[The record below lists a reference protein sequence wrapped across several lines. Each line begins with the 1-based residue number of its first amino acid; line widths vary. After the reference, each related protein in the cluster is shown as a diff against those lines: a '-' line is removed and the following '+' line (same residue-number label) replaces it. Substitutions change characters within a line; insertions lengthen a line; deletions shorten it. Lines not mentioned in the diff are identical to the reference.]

1 MCREQSSNVGSTPMR
16 SNETHIDQIRQAVT
30 YWAQQEFRVQEV
42 VLGLVE
48 ADEDESDRWL
58 VDFAV
63 PTIPYW
69 QVAEVWIEEGE
80 IVSVN
85 DLGEGVPP
93 EGITGPWA
101 TN

>member
-1 MCREQSSNVGSTPMR
+1 MR
-16 SNETHIDQIRQAVT
+16 NSKMLIQRIRQSVT
-30 YWAQQEFRVQEV
+30 NWAQTEYDVPEV

-48 ADEDESDRWL
+48 PDEDETDRWL

-69 QVAEVWIEEGE
+69 QVAEVWVEEGE

-93 EGITGPWA
+93 EGITWPWA

>member
-1 MCREQSSNVGSTPMR
+1 MR
-16 SNETHIDQIRQAVT
+16 NSKMLIQRIRQSVT
-30 YWAQQEFRVQEV
+30 HWAQTEYDVPEV

-48 ADEDESDRWL
+48 PDEDETDRWL

-69 QVAEVWIEEGE
+69 QVAEVWVEEGE
-80 IVSVN
+80 IVSIN

-93 EGITGPWA
+93 EGITWPW
-101 TN
+101 

>member
-1 MCREQSSNVGSTPMR
+1 MR
-16 SNETHIDQIRQAVT
+16 NSKMLIQRIRQSVT
-30 YWAQQEFRVQEV
+30 NWAQTEYDVPEV

-48 ADEDESDRWL
+48 PDEDETDRWL

-69 QVAEVWIEEGE
+69 QVAEVWVEEGE
-80 IVSVN
+80 IVSIN

-93 EGITGPWA
+93 EGITWPWA

>member
-1 MCREQSSNVGSTPMR
+1 MR
-16 SNETHIDQIRQAVT
+16 NRKMLIQRIRQSVT
-30 YWAQQEFRVQEV
+30 NWAQTEYAVPEV

-48 ADEDESDRWL
+48 PDEDETDRWL

-80 IVSVN
+80 ITSVN

-93 EGITGPWA
+93 EGITGPW
-101 TN
+101 TTQ

>member
-1 MCREQSSNVGSTPMR
+1 MRNSKMLIQRIKQS
-16 SNETHIDQIRQAVT
+16 VT
-30 YWAQQEFRVQEV
+30 NWAQTEYSVPEV

-48 ADEDESDRWL
+48 PDEDETDRWL

-69 QVAEVWIEEGE
+69 QVAEVWVEEGE
-80 IVSVN
+80 IVSIN

-93 EGITGPWA
+93 EGITWPWA

>member
-1 MCREQSSNVGSTPMR
+1 MR
-16 SNETHIDQIRQAVT
+16 RNKALIEQIRQSVINWVQAE
-30 YWAQQEFRVQEV
+30 YKVQEV

-48 ADEDESDRWL
+48 PDEDEMDRWL
-58 VDFAV
+58 VDFAI

-69 QVAEVWIEEGE
+69 QVAEVWVEDGK

-93 EGITGPWA
+93 EGATWPWTA
-101 TN
+101 N

>member
-1 MCREQSSNVGSTPMR
+1 MR
-16 SNETHIDQIRQAVT
+16 KSKLFIQQIKQAVLD
-30 YWAQQEFRVQEV
+30 WAQAEYNVQEV
-42 VLGLVE
+42 VIGLVE

-69 QVAEVWIEEGE
+69 QVAEVWVEEGE
-80 IVSVN
+80 IVSIN

>member
-1 MCREQSSNVGSTPMR
+1 MR
-16 SNETHIDQIRQAVT
+16 NSKMLIQRIRQSVT
-30 YWAQQEFRVQEV
+30 NWAQTEYDTPEV

-48 ADEDESDRWL
+48 PDEDEAERWL

-69 QVAEVWIEEGE
+69 QVAEVWVEEGE
-80 IVSVN
+80 IVSIN

-93 EGITGPWA
+93 EGIIWPW
-101 TN
+101 

>member
-1 MCREQSSNVGSTPMR
+1 MR
-16 SNETHIDQIRQAVT
+16 NSKMLIQRIRQSVT
-30 YWAQQEFRVQEV
+30 NWAQTEYDVPEV

-48 ADEDESDRWL
+48 PDEDETDRWL

-69 QVAEVWIEEGE
+69 QVAEVWVEEGE
-80 IVSVN
+80 IVSIN

-93 EGITGPWA
+93 EGITWPW
-101 TN
+101 

>member
-1 MCREQSSNVGSTPMR
+1 MR
-16 SNETHIDQIRQAVT
+16 NSKILIQRIRQSVT
-30 YWAQQEFRVQEV
+30 NWVQAEYEVQEV

-48 ADEDESDRWL
+48 PDEDEMDRWL
-58 VDFAV
+58 VDFAI

-69 QVAEVWIEEGE
+69 QVAEVWVEDGK

-93 EGITGPWA
+93 EGIAWPWA

>member
-1 MCREQSSNVGSTPMR
+1 MR
-16 SNETHIDQIRQAVT
+16 NNKMLIQRIRQSVT
-30 YWAQQEFRVQEV
+30 NWAQTEYDVPEV

-48 ADEDESDRWL
+48 PDEDETDRWL

-69 QVAEVWIEEGE
+69 QVAEVWVEEGE
-80 IVSVN
+80 IVSIN

-93 EGITGPWA
+93 EGITWPWA

>member
-1 MCREQSSNVGSTPMR
+1 MR
-16 SNETHIDQIRQAVT
+16 TNKLFIQQIKQAVLDWVQT
-30 YWAQQEFRVQEV
+30 QYHVQEV
-42 VLGLVE
+42 VLGLAE
-48 ADEDESDRWL
+48 PDEDEPERWL

-69 QVAEVWIEEGE
+69 QVAEVWIEEGK
-80 IVSVN
+80 IASVN

-93 EGITGPWA
+93 EGIAGPWA

>member
-1 MCREQSSNVGSTPMR
+1 MR
-16 SNETHIDQIRQAVT
+16 SSKMLIQRIRQSVT
-30 YWAQQEFRVQEV
+30 NWAQTEYDVPEV

-48 ADEDESDRWL
+48 PDEDETDRWL

-69 QVAEVWIEEGE
+69 QVAEVWVEEGE

-93 EGITGPWA
+93 EGITWPWA

>member
-1 MCREQSSNVGSTPMR
+1 MR
-16 SNETHIDQIRQAVT
+16 RNEALIQRIKQAAIDWIRAE
-30 YWAQQEFRVQEV
+30 YNVQEV

-48 ADEDESDRWL
+48 VDEDESERWL

-63 PTIPYW
+63 PTISYW

-80 IVSVN
+80 IASVN

>member
-1 MCREQSSNVGSTPMR
+1 MRNSKMLIQRIKQS
-16 SNETHIDQIRQAVT
+16 VT
-30 YWAQQEFRVQEV
+30 NWAQTEYDVPEV

-48 ADEDESDRWL
+48 PDEDETDRWL

-69 QVAEVWIEEGE
+69 QVAEVWVEEGE
-80 IVSVN
+80 IVSIN

-93 EGITGPWA
+93 EGITWPWA

>member
-1 MCREQSSNVGSTPMR
+1 MRRNEALIQRIKQAALDWVRAEYNVQ
-16 SNETHIDQIRQAVT
+16 D
-30 YWAQQEFRVQEV
+30 V

-85 DLGEGVPP
+85 DLGEGVGPD
-93 EGITGPWA
+93 GIAWPWP

>member
-1 MCREQSSNVGSTPMR
+1 MR
-16 SNETHIDQIRQAVT
+16 SNKALIEQIKQSVIH
-30 YWAQQEFRVQEV
+30 WAQTEYAVPEV

-48 ADEDESDRWL
+48 PDDDEPERWL

-69 QVAEVWIEEGE
+69 QVAEAWIENGQV
-80 IVSVN
+80 VSVN

-93 EGITGPWA
+93 EGIPWPW
-101 TN
+101 

>member
-1 MCREQSSNVGSTPMR
+1 MLIQRIKQS
-16 SNETHIDQIRQAVT
+16 VT
-30 YWAQQEFRVQEV
+30 NWAQTEYSVPEV

-48 ADEDESDRWL
+48 PDEDETDRWL

-69 QVAEVWIEEGE
+69 QVAEVWVEEGE
-80 IVSVN
+80 IVSIN

-93 EGITGPWA
+93 EGITWPWA

>member
-1 MCREQSSNVGSTPMR
+1 MR
-16 SNETHIDQIRQAVT
+16 SSQIFIEQIKQAVI

-42 VLGLVE
+42 VLGLVDV
-48 ADEDESDRWL
+48 DEDEAERWL

-69 QVAEVWIEEGE
+69 QVAEVWVEEGKV
-80 IVSVN
+80 VSIN

-93 EGITGPWA
+93 EGIAWPWP
-101 TN
+101 TK

>member
-1 MCREQSSNVGSTPMR
+1 MLIQRIKHS
-16 SNETHIDQIRQAVT
+16 VT
-30 YWAQQEFRVQEV
+30 NWAQTEYDVPEV

-48 ADEDESDRWL
+48 ADEDESERWL

-69 QVAEVWIEEGE
+69 QVAEVWVEEGE

-93 EGITGPWA
+93 EGITGPWT